1 MKRTILTAVSLLFLF
16 VLPPHLSAGP
26 RSWQQAQKIAE
37 RIGCWAK
44 NSVAPMT
51 PGNVFLK
58 MGDKETAVPLKL
70 TNWGDTEVTSIS
82 YTFYYTDKQVSEGP
96 FVLNLDQTLKDG
108 ETREVKIPIKPGQK
122 LGKEELLFNI
132 TQVNGQY
139 NEASAGYAYL
149 TCCTVN
155 KMPHKRVLVEDYAGM
170 WCWHCPIGL
179 VATDAIARMYPDD
192 VVAVSVHK
200 TDDISKVVSRGVYEG
215 LIDRYAVTVPAV
227 WVARDNKAAGFDI
240 TDAFKIEKS
249 KVTYMNMEV
258 DAEWD
263 ENGNNIRVKT
273 QVEPCMLPDEGE
285 TFAIGYV
292 MTASGLS
299 DDKWRQESN
308 YAEYSSDSY
317 KDAPEEMKFYAD
329 AANYVEGWSQ
339 VKGMVYNHV
348 AIESQGM
355 DNGLEDSKMTDF
367 RADEVKTHSTT
378 FEGVNKYSVIR
389 DRSKIEIAAVLFNT
403 KTGKIE
409 NAARCSVRNHGTTGI
424 RPNLVQEQKK
434 TEGIYDMQGRKV
446 NGKPTPGIY
455 IVNGKKTVIR

>member
-1 MKRTILTAVSLLFLF
+1 MKRTILTAVSLLILF

-26 RSWQQAQKIAE
+26 QSWQQAQKIAE

-58 MGDKETAVPLKL
+58 MGDKETVVPLKL

-96 FVLNLDQTLKDG
+96 FVLNFDQPLKDG

-200 TDDISKVVSRGVYEG
+200 TDDISKVVSRRVYEG
-215 LIDRYAVTVPAV
+215 LIDRYAVTVPSV

-240 TDAFKIEKS
+240 T
-249 KVTYMNMEV
+249 
-258 DAEWD
+258 
-263 ENGNNIRVKT
+263 
-273 QVEPCMLPDEGE
+273 
-285 TFAIGYV
+285 
-292 MTASGLS
+292 
-299 DDKWRQESN
+299 
-308 YAEYSSDSY
+308 
-317 KDAPEEMKFYAD
+317 D

-434 TEGIYDMQGRKV
+434 PEGIYDMQGRKV

>member
-1 MKRTILTAVSLLFLF
+1 
-16 VLPPHLSAGP
+16 
-26 RSWQQAQKIAE
+26 
-37 RIGCWAK
+37 
-44 NSVAPMT
+44 MT

-58 MGDKETAVPLKL
+58 MGDKETVVPLKL

-96 FVLNLDQTLKDG
+96 FVLNFDQPLKNG

-132 TQVNGQY
+132 TQVNGQN

-200 TDDISKVVSRGVYEG
+200 TDDISKVVSRRVYEG

-240 TDAFKIEKS
+240 T
-249 KVTYMNMEV
+249 
-258 DAEWD
+258 
-263 ENGNNIRVKT
+263 
-273 QVEPCMLPDEGE
+273 
-285 TFAIGYV
+285 
-292 MTASGLS
+292 
-299 DDKWRQESN
+299 
-308 YAEYSSDSY
+308 
-317 KDAPEEMKFYAD
+317 D

-403 KTGKIE
+403 KTRKIE

-434 TEGIYDMQGRKV
+434 QEGIYDMQGRKV

>member
-1 MKRTILTAVSLLFLF
+1 MKRTILTAVSLLILF
-16 VLPPHLSAGP
+16 VLPHHLSAGP

-58 MGDKETAVPLKL
+58 MGDKETVVPLKL

-96 FVLNLDQTLKDG
+96 FVLHLDQPLKDG

-122 LGKEELLFNI
+122 LGKEEVLFNI

-240 TDAFKIEKS
+240 TDA
-249 KVTYMNMEV
+249 
-258 DAEWD
+258 
-263 ENGNNIRVKT
+263 
-273 QVEPCMLPDEGE
+273 
-285 TFAIGYV
+285 
-292 MTASGLS
+292 
-299 DDKWRQESN
+299 
-308 YAEYSSDSY
+308 
-317 KDAPEEMKFYAD
+317 
-329 AANYVEGWSQ
+329 ANYVEGWSQ

-434 TEGIYDMQGRKV
+434 PEGIYDMQGRKV

>member
-1 MKRTILTAVSLLFLF
+1 MKRTILTAVSLLILF
-16 VLPPHLSAGP
+16 VLPHHLSAGP

-96 FVLNLDQTLKDG
+96 FVLHLDQPLKDG

-122 LGKEELLFNI
+122 LGKEEVLFNI

-200 TDDISKVVSRGVYEG
+200 TDDISKVVSRWVYEG

-240 TDAFKIEKS
+240 T
-249 KVTYMNMEV
+249 
-258 DAEWD
+258 
-263 ENGNNIRVKT
+263 
-273 QVEPCMLPDEGE
+273 
-285 TFAIGYV
+285 
-292 MTASGLS
+292 
-299 DDKWRQESN
+299 
-308 YAEYSSDSY
+308 
-317 KDAPEEMKFYAD
+317 D

-434 TEGIYDMQGRKV
+434 PEGIYDMQGRKV

>member
-1 MKRTILTAVSLLFLF
+1 MKRTILTAVSLLILF

-26 RSWQQAQKIAE
+26 QSWQQAQKIAE

-58 MGDKETAVPLKL
+58 MGDKETVVPLKL

-96 FVLNLDQTLKDG
+96 FVLNFDQPLKDG

-200 TDDISKVVSRGVYEG
+200 IDDISKVVSRWVYEG

-240 TDAFKIEKS
+240 T
-249 KVTYMNMEV
+249 
-258 DAEWD
+258 
-263 ENGNNIRVKT
+263 
-273 QVEPCMLPDEGE
+273 
-285 TFAIGYV
+285 
-292 MTASGLS
+292 
-299 DDKWRQESN
+299 
-308 YAEYSSDSY
+308 
-317 KDAPEEMKFYAD
+317 D

-434 TEGIYDMQGRKV
+434 PEGIYDMQGRKV

>member
-1 MKRTILTAVSLLFLF
+1 MKRTILTAVSLLILF

-96 FVLNLDQTLKDG
+96 FVLHFDQPLKDG

-170 WCWHCPIGL
+170 WCSHCPIGL

-200 TDDISKVVSRGVYEG
+200 IDDISKVVSRWVYEG
-215 LIDRYAVTVPAV
+215 LIARYAVTVPAV

-240 TDAFKIEKS
+240 T
-249 KVTYMNMEV
+249 
-258 DAEWD
+258 
-263 ENGNNIRVKT
+263 
-273 QVEPCMLPDEGE
+273 
-285 TFAIGYV
+285 
-292 MTASGLS
+292 
-299 DDKWRQESN
+299 
-308 YAEYSSDSY
+308 
-317 KDAPEEMKFYAD
+317 D

-434 TEGIYDMQGRKV
+434 PEGIYDMQGRKV

>member
-1 MKRTILTAVSLLFLF
+1 MKRTILTAVSLLILF

-26 RSWQQAQKIAE
+26 QSWQQAQKIAE

-58 MGDKETAVPLKL
+58 MGDKETVVPLKL

-96 FVLNLDQTLKDG
+96 FVLNFDQPLKNG

-200 TDDISKVVSRGVYEG
+200 TDDISKVVSRWVYEG

-240 TDAFKIEKS
+240 T
-249 KVTYMNMEV
+249 
-258 DAEWD
+258 
-263 ENGNNIRVKT
+263 
-273 QVEPCMLPDEGE
+273 
-285 TFAIGYV
+285 
-292 MTASGLS
+292 
-299 DDKWRQESN
+299 
-308 YAEYSSDSY
+308 
-317 KDAPEEMKFYAD
+317 D

-434 TEGIYDMQGRKV
+434 QEGIYDMQGRKV

>member
-1 MKRTILTAVSLLFLF
+1 MKRTILTAVSLLILF

-26 RSWQQAQKIAE
+26 QSWQQAQKIAE

-96 FVLNLDQTLKDG
+96 FVLNLDQPLKDG

-200 TDDISKVVSRGVYEG
+200 TDDISKVVSRLVYEG

-227 WVARDNKAAGFDI
+227 WVARDNKTAGFDI
-240 TDAFKIEKS
+240 T
-249 KVTYMNMEV
+249 
-258 DAEWD
+258 
-263 ENGNNIRVKT
+263 
-273 QVEPCMLPDEGE
+273 
-285 TFAIGYV
+285 
-292 MTASGLS
+292 
-299 DDKWRQESN
+299 
-308 YAEYSSDSY
+308 
-317 KDAPEEMKFYAD
+317 D

>member
-1 MKRTILTAVSLLFLF
+1 MKRTILTAVSLLILF

-26 RSWQQAQKIAE
+26 QSWQQTQKIAE

-96 FVLNLDQTLKDG
+96 FVLNLDQPLKDG

-122 LGKEELLFNI
+122 LGKEEVLFNI

-240 TDAFKIEKS
+240 TDA
-249 KVTYMNMEV
+249 
-258 DAEWD
+258 
-263 ENGNNIRVKT
+263 
-273 QVEPCMLPDEGE
+273 
-285 TFAIGYV
+285 
-292 MTASGLS
+292 
-299 DDKWRQESN
+299 
-308 YAEYSSDSY
+308 
-317 KDAPEEMKFYAD
+317 
-329 AANYVEGWSQ
+329 ANYVEGWSQ

-434 TEGIYDMQGRKV
+434 PEGIYDMQGRKV

>member
-1 MKRTILTAVSLLFLF
+1 MKRTILTAVSLLILF

-26 RSWQQAQKIAE
+26 QSWQQAQKIAE

-58 MGDKETAVPLKL
+58 MGDKETVVPLKL

-96 FVLNLDQTLKDG
+96 FVLNFDQPLKDG

-200 TDDISKVVSRGVYEG
+200 TDDISKVVSRWVYEG
-215 LIDRYAVTVPAV
+215 LIDRYAVTVPSV

-240 TDAFKIEKS
+240 T
-249 KVTYMNMEV
+249 
-258 DAEWD
+258 
-263 ENGNNIRVKT
+263 
-273 QVEPCMLPDEGE
+273 
-285 TFAIGYV
+285 
-292 MTASGLS
+292 
-299 DDKWRQESN
+299 
-308 YAEYSSDSY
+308 
-317 KDAPEEMKFYAD
+317 D

>member
-1 MKRTILTAVSLLFLF
+1 MKRTILTAVSLLILF

-26 RSWQQAQKIAE
+26 QSWQQAQKIAE

-58 MGDKETAVPLKL
+58 MGDKETVVPLKL
-70 TNWGDTEVTSIS
+70 TNWGDTDVTSIS

-96 FVLNLDQTLKDG
+96 FVLNFDQPLKNG

-200 TDDISKVVSRGVYEG
+200 TDDISKVVSRWVYEG

-240 TDAFKIEKS
+240 T
-249 KVTYMNMEV
+249 
-258 DAEWD
+258 
-263 ENGNNIRVKT
+263 
-273 QVEPCMLPDEGE
+273 
-285 TFAIGYV
+285 
-292 MTASGLS
+292 
-299 DDKWRQESN
+299 
-308 YAEYSSDSY
+308 
-317 KDAPEEMKFYAD
+317 D

-434 TEGIYDMQGRKV
+434 QEGIYDMQGRKV

-455 IVNGKKTVIR
+455 IVNGKKMVIR

>member
-1 MKRTILTAVSLLFLF
+1 MKRTILTAVSLLILF

-26 RSWQQAQKIAE
+26 QSWQQAQKIAE

-58 MGDKETAVPLKL
+58 MGDKETVVPLKL

-96 FVLNLDQTLKDG
+96 FVLNFDQPLKNG

-132 TQVNGQY
+132 PQVNGQY

-200 TDDISKVVSRGVYEG
+200 TDDISKVVSRWVYEG
-215 LIDRYAVTVPAV
+215 LIDRYAVMVPAV

-240 TDAFKIEKS
+240 T
-249 KVTYMNMEV
+249 
-258 DAEWD
+258 
-263 ENGNNIRVKT
+263 
-273 QVEPCMLPDEGE
+273 
-285 TFAIGYV
+285 
-292 MTASGLS
+292 
-299 DDKWRQESN
+299 
-308 YAEYSSDSY
+308 
-317 KDAPEEMKFYAD
+317 D

-434 TEGIYDMQGRKV
+434 PEGIYDMQGRKV

>member
-1 MKRTILTAVSLLFLF
+1 MKRTILTAVSLLILF

-26 RSWQQAQKIAE
+26 QSWQQAQKIAE

-58 MGDKETAVPLKL
+58 MGDKETVVPLKL

-96 FVLNLDQTLKDG
+96 FVLNFDQPLKDG

-200 TDDISKVVSRGVYEG
+200 TDDISKVVSRWVYEG

-240 TDAFKIEKS
+240 T
-249 KVTYMNMEV
+249 
-258 DAEWD
+258 
-263 ENGNNIRVKT
+263 
-273 QVEPCMLPDEGE
+273 
-285 TFAIGYV
+285 
-292 MTASGLS
+292 
-299 DDKWRQESN
+299 
-308 YAEYSSDSY
+308 
-317 KDAPEEMKFYAD
+317 D

-378 FEGVNKYSVIR
+378 FEGVNQYSVIR

-409 NAARCSVRNHGTTGI
+409 NAARCSVSNHGTTGI

>member
-1 MKRTILTAVSLLFLF
+1 MKRTILTAVSLLILF
-16 VLPPHLSAGP
+16 VLPHHLSAGP

-96 FVLNLDQTLKDG
+96 FVLNFDQPLKDG

-200 TDDISKVVSRGVYEG
+200 TDDISKVVSRWVYEG

-240 TDAFKIEKS
+240 T
-249 KVTYMNMEV
+249 
-258 DAEWD
+258 
-263 ENGNNIRVKT
+263 
-273 QVEPCMLPDEGE
+273 
-285 TFAIGYV
+285 
-292 MTASGLS
+292 
-299 DDKWRQESN
+299 
-308 YAEYSSDSY
+308 
-317 KDAPEEMKFYAD
+317 D

-434 TEGIYDMQGRKV
+434 PEGIYDMQGRKV

>member
-1 MKRTILTAVSLLFLF
+1 MKRTILTAVSLLILF
-16 VLPPHLSAGP
+16 VLPHHLSAGP

-70 TNWGDTEVTSIS
+70 TNWGDTEVGSIS

-96 FVLNLDQTLKDG
+96 FVLHLDQPLKDG

-122 LGKEELLFNI
+122 LGKEEVLFNI

-170 WCWHCPIGL
+170 WCPHCPIGL

-200 TDDISKVVSRGVYEG
+200 TDDISKVVSRWVYEG

-240 TDAFKIEKS
+240 TDAFKIGKYEFF
-249 KVTYMNMEV
+249 
-258 DAEWD
+258 
-263 ENGNNIRVKT
+263 I
-273 QVEPCMLPDEGE
+273 
-285 TFAIGYV
+285 
-292 MTASGLS
+292 S
-299 DDKWRQESN
+299 D
-308 YAEYSSDSY
+308 
-317 KDAPEEMKFYAD
+317 
-329 AANYVEGWSQ
+329 
-339 VKGMVYNHV
+339 
-348 AIESQGM
+348 
-355 DNGLEDSKMTDF
+355 
-367 RADEVKTHSTT
+367 
-378 FEGVNKYSVIR
+378 
-389 DRSKIEIAAVLFNT
+389 
-403 KTGKIE
+403 
-409 NAARCSVRNHGTTGI
+409 
-424 RPNLVQEQKK
+424 
-434 TEGIYDMQGRKV
+434 
-446 NGKPTPGIY
+446 
-455 IVNGKKTVIR
+455 

>member
-1 MKRTILTAVSLLFLF
+1 MKRTILTAVSLLILF

-26 RSWQQAQKIAE
+26 QSWQQAQKIAE

-58 MGDKETAVPLKL
+58 MGDKETVVPLKL

-96 FVLNLDQTLKDG
+96 FVLNFDQPLKDG
-108 ETREVKIPIKPGQK
+108 ETREVEIPIKPGQK

-200 TDDISKVVSRGVYEG
+200 TDDISKVVSRWVYEG

-240 TDAFKIEKS
+240 T
-249 KVTYMNMEV
+249 
-258 DAEWD
+258 
-263 ENGNNIRVKT
+263 
-273 QVEPCMLPDEGE
+273 
-285 TFAIGYV
+285 
-292 MTASGLS
+292 
-299 DDKWRQESN
+299 
-308 YAEYSSDSY
+308 
-317 KDAPEEMKFYAD
+317 D

-434 TEGIYDMQGRKV
+434 QEGIYDMQGRKV

-455 IVNGKKTVIR
+455 IVNGKKMVIR

>member
-1 MKRTILTAVSLLFLF
+1 MKRTILTAVSLLILF
-16 VLPPHLSAGP
+16 VLPHHLSAGP

-58 MGDKETAVPLKL
+58 MGDKGTVVPLKL

-96 FVLNLDQTLKDG
+96 FVLNFDQPLKDG

-200 TDDISKVVSRGVYEG
+200 TDDISKVVSRWVYEG

-240 TDAFKIEKS
+240 T
-249 KVTYMNMEV
+249 
-258 DAEWD
+258 
-263 ENGNNIRVKT
+263 
-273 QVEPCMLPDEGE
+273 
-285 TFAIGYV
+285 
-292 MTASGLS
+292 
-299 DDKWRQESN
+299 
-308 YAEYSSDSY
+308 
-317 KDAPEEMKFYAD
+317 D

-434 TEGIYDMQGRKV
+434 PEGIYDMQGRKV

>member
-1 MKRTILTAVSLLFLF
+1 MKRTILTAVSLLILF

-26 RSWQQAQKIAE
+26 QSWQQAQKIAE

-58 MGDKETAVPLKL
+58 MGDKETVVPLKL

-96 FVLNLDQTLKDG
+96 FVLNFDQPLKDG

-200 TDDISKVVSRGVYEG
+200 TDDISKVVSRWVYEG

-240 TDAFKIEKS
+240 T
-249 KVTYMNMEV
+249 
-258 DAEWD
+258 
-263 ENGNNIRVKT
+263 
-273 QVEPCMLPDEGE
+273 
-285 TFAIGYV
+285 
-292 MTASGLS
+292 
-299 DDKWRQESN
+299 
-308 YAEYSSDSY
+308 
-317 KDAPEEMKFYAD
+317 D

-378 FEGVNKYSVIR
+378 FEDVNKYSVIR

-434 TEGIYDMQGRKV
+434 QEGIFDMQGRKV

>member
-1 MKRTILTAVSLLFLF
+1 MKRTILTAVSLLILF

-26 RSWQQAQKIAE
+26 QSWQQAQKIAE

-58 MGDKETAVPLKL
+58 MGDKETVVPLKL

-96 FVLNLDQTLKDG
+96 FVLNFDQPLKDG

-155 KMPHKRVLVEDYAGM
+155 KMLHKRVLVEDYAGM

-200 TDDISKVVSRGVYEG
+200 ADDISKVVSRGVYEG

-240 TDAFKIEKS
+240 T
-249 KVTYMNMEV
+249 
-258 DAEWD
+258 
-263 ENGNNIRVKT
+263 
-273 QVEPCMLPDEGE
+273 
-285 TFAIGYV
+285 
-292 MTASGLS
+292 
-299 DDKWRQESN
+299 
-308 YAEYSSDSY
+308 
-317 KDAPEEMKFYAD
+317 D

-378 FEGVNKYSVIR
+378 FEGINKYSVIR

>member
-1 MKRTILTAVSLLFLF
+1 MKRTILTAVSLLILF

-26 RSWQQAQKIAE
+26 QSWQQAQKIAE

-51 PGNVFLK
+51 PGNIFLK
-58 MGDKETAVPLKL
+58 MGDKETVVPLKL

-96 FVLNLDQTLKDG
+96 FVLNFDQPLKDG

-200 TDDISKVVSRGVYEG
+200 TDDISKVVSRWVYEG

-240 TDAFKIEKS
+240 T
-249 KVTYMNMEV
+249 
-258 DAEWD
+258 
-263 ENGNNIRVKT
+263 
-273 QVEPCMLPDEGE
+273 
-285 TFAIGYV
+285 
-292 MTASGLS
+292 
-299 DDKWRQESN
+299 
-308 YAEYSSDSY
+308 
-317 KDAPEEMKFYAD
+317 D

-434 TEGIYDMQGRKV
+434 PEGIYDMQGRKV

>member
-1 MKRTILTAVSLLFLF
+1 MKRTILTAVSLLILF

-26 RSWQQAQKIAE
+26 QSWQQAQKIAE

-58 MGDKETAVPLKL
+58 MGDKETVVPLKL

-96 FVLNLDQTLKDG
+96 FVLNFDQPLKDG

-200 TDDISKVVSRGVYEG
+200 TDDISKVVSRWVYEG
-215 LIDRYAVTVPAV
+215 LIDRYAVTVPSV

-240 TDAFKIEKS
+240 T
-249 KVTYMNMEV
+249 
-258 DAEWD
+258 
-263 ENGNNIRVKT
+263 
-273 QVEPCMLPDEGE
+273 
-285 TFAIGYV
+285 
-292 MTASGLS
+292 
-299 DDKWRQESN
+299 
-308 YAEYSSDSY
+308 
-317 KDAPEEMKFYAD
+317 D

-434 TEGIYDMQGRKV
+434 PEGIYDMQGRKV

-455 IVNGKKTVIR
+455 IVNGKKMVIR

>member
-1 MKRTILTAVSLLFLF
+1 MKRTILTAVSLLILF

-26 RSWQQAQKIAE
+26 QSWQQAQKIAE

-58 MGDKETAVPLKL
+58 MGDKETVVPLKL

-96 FVLNLDQTLKDG
+96 FVLNFDQPLKDG
-108 ETREVKIPIKPGQK
+108 ETREVKIPIKPGPK
-122 LGKEELLFNI
+122 LGKEEALFNI

-200 TDDISKVVSRGVYEG
+200 TDDISKVVSRLVYEG
-215 LIDRYAVTVPAV
+215 LIDRYAVTVPSV

-240 TDAFKIEKS
+240 I
-249 KVTYMNMEV
+249 
-258 DAEWD
+258 
-263 ENGNNIRVKT
+263 
-273 QVEPCMLPDEGE
+273 
-285 TFAIGYV
+285 
-292 MTASGLS
+292 
-299 DDKWRQESN
+299 
-308 YAEYSSDSY
+308 
-317 KDAPEEMKFYAD
+317 D

-434 TEGIYDMQGRKV
+434 PEGIYDMQGRKV

>member
-1 MKRTILTAVSLLFLF
+1 MKRTILTAVSLLILF

-26 RSWQQAQKIAE
+26 QSWQQAQKIAE

-58 MGDKETAVPLKL
+58 MGDKETVVPLKL

-96 FVLNLDQTLKDG
+96 FVLNFDQSLKDG

-200 TDDISKVVSRGVYEG
+200 TDDISKVVSRSVYEG
-215 LIDRYAVTVPAV
+215 LIDRYAVTVPSV

-240 TDAFKIEKS
+240 T
-249 KVTYMNMEV
+249 
-258 DAEWD
+258 
-263 ENGNNIRVKT
+263 
-273 QVEPCMLPDEGE
+273 
-285 TFAIGYV
+285 
-292 MTASGLS
+292 
-299 DDKWRQESN
+299 
-308 YAEYSSDSY
+308 
-317 KDAPEEMKFYAD
+317 D

-434 TEGIYDMQGRKV
+434 PEGIYDMQGRKV

>member
-1 MKRTILTAVSLLFLF
+1 MKRTILTAVSLLILF

-26 RSWQQAQKIAE
+26 QSWQQAQKIAE

-51 PGNVFLK
+51 PDNVFLK
-58 MGDKETAVPLKL
+58 MGDKETVVPLKL

-96 FVLNLDQTLKDG
+96 FVLNFDQPLKDG
-108 ETREVKIPIKPGQK
+108 ETREVKIPIKPGPK

-200 TDDISKVVSRGVYEG
+200 TDDISKVVSRWVYEG

-240 TDAFKIEKS
+240 T
-249 KVTYMNMEV
+249 
-258 DAEWD
+258 
-263 ENGNNIRVKT
+263 
-273 QVEPCMLPDEGE
+273 
-285 TFAIGYV
+285 
-292 MTASGLS
+292 
-299 DDKWRQESN
+299 
-308 YAEYSSDSY
+308 
-317 KDAPEEMKFYAD
+317 D

-434 TEGIYDMQGRKV
+434 PEGIYDMQGRKV

>member
-1 MKRTILTAVSLLFLF
+1 MKRTILTAVSLLILF

-26 RSWQQAQKIAE
+26 QSWQQAQKIAE

-58 MGDKETAVPLKL
+58 MGDKETVVPLKL

-96 FVLNLDQTLKDG
+96 FVLNFDQPLKDG

-200 TDDISKVVSRGVYEG
+200 TDDISKVVSRLVYEG
-215 LIDRYAVTVPAV
+215 LIDRYAVTVPSV

-240 TDAFKIEKS
+240 T
-249 KVTYMNMEV
+249 
-258 DAEWD
+258 
-263 ENGNNIRVKT
+263 
-273 QVEPCMLPDEGE
+273 
-285 TFAIGYV
+285 
-292 MTASGLS
+292 
-299 DDKWRQESN
+299 
-308 YAEYSSDSY
+308 
-317 KDAPEEMKFYAD
+317 D

-434 TEGIYDMQGRKV
+434 NEGIYDMQGRKV

>member
-1 MKRTILTAVSLLFLF
+1 MKRTILTAVSLLILF

-70 TNWGDTEVTSIS
+70 TNWGDNEVTSIS

-96 FVLNLDQTLKDG
+96 FVLHLDQPLKDG

-170 WCWHCPIGL
+170 WCPHCPIGL

-200 TDDISKVVSRGVYEG
+200 TDDISKVVSRWVYEG

-240 TDAFKIEKS
+240 TDA
-249 KVTYMNMEV
+249 
-258 DAEWD
+258 
-263 ENGNNIRVKT
+263 
-273 QVEPCMLPDEGE
+273 
-285 TFAIGYV
+285 
-292 MTASGLS
+292 
-299 DDKWRQESN
+299 
-308 YAEYSSDSY
+308 
-317 KDAPEEMKFYAD
+317 
-329 AANYVEGWSQ
+329 ANYVEGWSK

-434 TEGIYDMQGRKV
+434 PEGIYDMQGRKV

>member
-1 MKRTILTAVSLLFLF
+1 MKRTILTAVSLLILF

-26 RSWQQAQKIAE
+26 QSWQQAQKIAE

-58 MGDKETAVPLKL
+58 MGDKETVVPLKL

-96 FVLNLDQTLKDG
+96 FVLNFDQPLKNG
-108 ETREVKIPIKPGQK
+108 ETREVKISIKPGQK

-200 TDDISKVVSRGVYEG
+200 TDDISKVVSRSVYEG

-240 TDAFKIEKS
+240 T
-249 KVTYMNMEV
+249 
-258 DAEWD
+258 
-263 ENGNNIRVKT
+263 
-273 QVEPCMLPDEGE
+273 
-285 TFAIGYV
+285 
-292 MTASGLS
+292 
-299 DDKWRQESN
+299 
-308 YAEYSSDSY
+308 
-317 KDAPEEMKFYAD
+317 D

>member
-1 MKRTILTAVSLLFLF
+1 MKRTILTAVSLLILF

-26 RSWQQAQKIAE
+26 QSWQQAQKIAE

-58 MGDKETAVPLKL
+58 MGDKETVVPLKL

-96 FVLNLDQTLKDG
+96 FVLNFDQPLKNG
-108 ETREVKIPIKPGQK
+108 ETREVKNPIKPGQK

-200 TDDISKVVSRGVYEG
+200 TDDISKVVSRWVYEG
-215 LIDRYAVTVPAV
+215 LIDRYAVTVPSV

-240 TDAFKIEKS
+240 T
-249 KVTYMNMEV
+249 
-258 DAEWD
+258 
-263 ENGNNIRVKT
+263 
-273 QVEPCMLPDEGE
+273 
-285 TFAIGYV
+285 
-292 MTASGLS
+292 
-299 DDKWRQESN
+299 
-308 YAEYSSDSY
+308 
-317 KDAPEEMKFYAD
+317 D

-434 TEGIYDMQGRKV
+434 QEGIYDMQGRKV

>member
-1 MKRTILTAVSLLFLF
+1 MKRTILTAVSLLILF

-26 RSWQQAQKIAE
+26 QSWQQAQKIAE

-58 MGDKETAVPLKL
+58 MGNKETVVPLKL

-96 FVLNLDQTLKDG
+96 FVLNFDQPLKDG

-155 KMPHKRVLVEDYAGM
+155 KMLHKRVLVEDYAGM

-200 TDDISKVVSRGVYEG
+200 TDDISKVVSRWVYEG

-240 TDAFKIEKS
+240 T
-249 KVTYMNMEV
+249 
-258 DAEWD
+258 
-263 ENGNNIRVKT
+263 
-273 QVEPCMLPDEGE
+273 
-285 TFAIGYV
+285 
-292 MTASGLS
+292 
-299 DDKWRQESN
+299 
-308 YAEYSSDSY
+308 
-317 KDAPEEMKFYAD
+317 D

>member
-1 MKRTILTAVSLLFLF
+1 MKRTILTAVSLLILF

-26 RSWQQAQKIAE
+26 QSWQQAQKIAE

-58 MGDKETAVPLKL
+58 MGDKETVVPLKL

-96 FVLNLDQTLKDG
+96 FVLHLDQPLKDG

-155 KMPHKRVLVEDYAGM
+155 KMLHKRVLVEDYAGM

-200 TDDISKVVSRGVYEG
+200 TDDISKVVSRWVYEG

-240 TDAFKIEKS
+240 T
-249 KVTYMNMEV
+249 
-258 DAEWD
+258 
-263 ENGNNIRVKT
+263 
-273 QVEPCMLPDEGE
+273 
-285 TFAIGYV
+285 
-292 MTASGLS
+292 
-299 DDKWRQESN
+299 
-308 YAEYSSDSY
+308 
-317 KDAPEEMKFYAD
+317 D

-434 TEGIYDMQGRKV
+434 QEGIYDMQGRKV

>member
-1 MKRTILTAVSLLFLF
+1 MKRTILTAVSLLILF

-26 RSWQQAQKIAE
+26 QSWQQAQKIAE

-58 MGDKETAVPLKL
+58 MWDKETVVPLKL

-96 FVLNLDQTLKDG
+96 FVLNFDQPLKDG

-200 TDDISKVVSRGVYEG
+200 TDDISKVVSRWVYEG

-240 TDAFKIEKS
+240 T
-249 KVTYMNMEV
+249 
-258 DAEWD
+258 
-263 ENGNNIRVKT
+263 
-273 QVEPCMLPDEGE
+273 
-285 TFAIGYV
+285 
-292 MTASGLS
+292 
-299 DDKWRQESN
+299 
-308 YAEYSSDSY
+308 
-317 KDAPEEMKFYAD
+317 D

-367 RADEVKTHSTT
+367 RADEVKMHSTT
-378 FEGVNKYSVIR
+378 FEDVNKYSVIR

>member
-1 MKRTILTAVSLLFLF
+1 MKRTILTAVSLLILF

-26 RSWQQAQKIAE
+26 QSWQQAQKIAE

-58 MGDKETAVPLKL
+58 MGDKETVVPLKL

-96 FVLNLDQTLKDG
+96 FVLNFDQPLKDG

-200 TDDISKVVSRGVYEG
+200 TDDISKVVSRRVYEG

-227 WVARDNKAAGFDI
+227 WVARDSKAAGFDI
-240 TDAFKIEKS
+240 T
-249 KVTYMNMEV
+249 
-258 DAEWD
+258 
-263 ENGNNIRVKT
+263 
-273 QVEPCMLPDEGE
+273 
-285 TFAIGYV
+285 
-292 MTASGLS
+292 
-299 DDKWRQESN
+299 
-308 YAEYSSDSY
+308 
-317 KDAPEEMKFYAD
+317 D

>member
-1 MKRTILTAVSLLFLF
+1 MKRTILTAVSLLILF

-26 RSWQQAQKIAE
+26 QSWQQAQKIAE

-96 FVLNLDQTLKDG
+96 FVLHFDQPLKEG

-122 LGKEELLFNI
+122 LGKEEVLFNI

-200 TDDISKVVSRGVYEG
+200 TDDISKVVSRWVYEG
-215 LIDRYAVTVPAV
+215 LIDRYAVTVPSV

-240 TDAFKIEKS
+240 T
-249 KVTYMNMEV
+249 
-258 DAEWD
+258 
-263 ENGNNIRVKT
+263 
-273 QVEPCMLPDEGE
+273 
-285 TFAIGYV
+285 
-292 MTASGLS
+292 
-299 DDKWRQESN
+299 
-308 YAEYSSDSY
+308 
-317 KDAPEEMKFYAD
+317 D

-434 TEGIYDMQGRKV
+434 PEGIYDMQGRKV

>member
-1 MKRTILTAVSLLFLF
+1 MKRTILTAVSLLILF

-26 RSWQQAQKIAE
+26 QSWQQAQKIAE

-58 MGDKETAVPLKL
+58 MGDKETVVPLKL

-96 FVLNLDQTLKDG
+96 FVLNFDQPLKDG
-108 ETREVKIPIKPGQK
+108 ETREVKNPIKPGQK

-200 TDDISKVVSRGVYEG
+200 TDDISKVVSRWVYEG

-240 TDAFKIEKS
+240 T
-249 KVTYMNMEV
+249 
-258 DAEWD
+258 
-263 ENGNNIRVKT
+263 
-273 QVEPCMLPDEGE
+273 
-285 TFAIGYV
+285 
-292 MTASGLS
+292 
-299 DDKWRQESN
+299 
-308 YAEYSSDSY
+308 
-317 KDAPEEMKFYAD
+317 D

-434 TEGIYDMQGRKV
+434 PEGIYDMQGRKV

>member
-96 FVLNLDQTLKDG
+96 FVLNLDQPLKDG

-200 TDDISKVVSRGVYEG
+200 TDDISKVVSRLVYEG

-240 TDAFKIEKS
+240 T
-249 KVTYMNMEV
+249 
-258 DAEWD
+258 
-263 ENGNNIRVKT
+263 
-273 QVEPCMLPDEGE
+273 
-285 TFAIGYV
+285 
-292 MTASGLS
+292 
-299 DDKWRQESN
+299 
-308 YAEYSSDSY
+308 
-317 KDAPEEMKFYAD
+317 D

>member
-1 MKRTILTAVSLLFLF
+1 MKRTILTAVSLLILF

-26 RSWQQAQKIAE
+26 QSWQQAQKIAE

-58 MGDKETAVPLKL
+58 MGDKETVVPLKL

-82 YTFYYTDKQVSEGP
+82 YTFYYTGKQVSEGP
-96 FVLNLDQTLKDG
+96 FVLNFDQPLKDG

-200 TDDISKVVSRGVYEG
+200 TDDISKVVSRWVYEG

-240 TDAFKIEKS
+240 T
-249 KVTYMNMEV
+249 
-258 DAEWD
+258 
-263 ENGNNIRVKT
+263 
-273 QVEPCMLPDEGE
+273 
-285 TFAIGYV
+285 
-292 MTASGLS
+292 
-299 DDKWRQESN
+299 
-308 YAEYSSDSY
+308 
-317 KDAPEEMKFYAD
+317 D

-424 RPNLVQEQKK
+424 RPNLLQEQKK
-434 TEGIYDMQGRKV
+434 PEGIYDMQGRKV
-446 NGKPTPGIY
+446 NGKLKPGIY

>member
-1 MKRTILTAVSLLFLF
+1 MKRTILTAVSLLILF

-26 RSWQQAQKIAE
+26 QSWQQAQKIAE

-51 PGNVFLK
+51 LGNVFLK
-58 MGDKETAVPLKL
+58 MGDKETVVPLKL

-96 FVLNLDQTLKDG
+96 FVLNFDQPLKDG

-200 TDDISKVVSRGVYEG
+200 TDDISKVVSRWVYEG

-240 TDAFKIEKS
+240 T
-249 KVTYMNMEV
+249 
-258 DAEWD
+258 
-263 ENGNNIRVKT
+263 
-273 QVEPCMLPDEGE
+273 
-285 TFAIGYV
+285 
-292 MTASGLS
+292 
-299 DDKWRQESN
+299 
-308 YAEYSSDSY
+308 
-317 KDAPEEMKFYAD
+317 D

-455 IVNGKKTVIR
+455 IVNGKKMVIR